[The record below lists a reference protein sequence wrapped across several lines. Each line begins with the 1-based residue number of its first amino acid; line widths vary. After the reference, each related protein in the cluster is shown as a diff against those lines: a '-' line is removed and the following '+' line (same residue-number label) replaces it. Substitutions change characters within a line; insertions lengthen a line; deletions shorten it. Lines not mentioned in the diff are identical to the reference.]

1 MQRGGLEDSI
11 GVENFFWSSEQAII
25 SADKLSCSICVD

>member
-1 MQRGGLEDSI
+1 LEDSI

-25 SADKLSCSICVD
+25 AADNLNCAICGD